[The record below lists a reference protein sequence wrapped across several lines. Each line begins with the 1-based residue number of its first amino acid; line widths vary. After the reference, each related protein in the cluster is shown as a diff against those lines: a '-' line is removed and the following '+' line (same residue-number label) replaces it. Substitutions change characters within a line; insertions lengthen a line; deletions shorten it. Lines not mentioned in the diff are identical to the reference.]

1 MSNNAAEEDGGQRPA
16 VDTPPRLVADS
27 VAEALVI
34 VRDKWTFLIVRELFF
49 GVSRFTDLEHNLGV
63 ARNVL
68 SQRLKGMLES
78 GLIKR
83 KQYSDFPPRF
93 SYHFT
98 EKGRDLYGVSVA
110 LMQWGDRWLVEK
122 PPLTLH
128 HKSDHGSVEQVIRCK
143 ECGEVLSVF
152 DVEYRYEFDAVQRHA
167 QKGSTAASPD
177 RQQASRDAPSR

>member
-1 MSNNAAEEDGGQRPA
+1 MSTGAADSEDVADPVSG
-16 VDTPPRLVADS
+16 VLPRVVADS

-49 GVSRFTDLEHNLGV
+49 GVNRFTDLEKNLGV

-68 SQRLKGMLES
+68 SQRLKRMLES

-83 KQYSDFPPRF
+83 TQYNEFPPRF

-110 LMQWGDRWLVEK
+110 LMQWGDRWLVDK
-122 PPLTLH
+122 PPLSLH
-128 HKSDHGSVEQVIRCK
+128 HKSDHGAVEQVIRCK
-143 ECGEVLSVF
+143 ECGETLSVF
-152 DVEYRYEFDAVQRHA
+152 DIGYHYEPDAVQA
-167 QKGSTAASPD
+167 LAETGSTAGVPD
-177 RQQASRDAPSR
+177 RHRPKDVHGS